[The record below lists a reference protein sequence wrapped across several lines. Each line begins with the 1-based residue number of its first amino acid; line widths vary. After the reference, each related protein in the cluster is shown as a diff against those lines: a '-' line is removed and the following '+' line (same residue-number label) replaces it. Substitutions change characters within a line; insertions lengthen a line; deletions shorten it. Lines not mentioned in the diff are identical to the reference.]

1 MIMGNFIAFLSS
13 SGSDIIVS
21 KELIEMTGSETM
33 AVVLQTL
40 LGGLIGAAGFGGT
53 LFYEIESWSM
63 IRTMSVHFILIM
75 LVFVPVCIIL
85 HWVGS
90 ILEMLILVGFML
102 LGYMIVWLIMF
113 CIYKAQVKQLNT
125 MQSTMLDE
133 SEKSEDPTDGNGEK

>member
-63 IRTMSVHFILIM
+63 IRTMSVHFIFIM

-90 ILEMLILVGFML
+90 ILEMLILAGFML